1 MLDQPDEIRRKI
13 RKAVVS
19 PRVVEDNGLLAL
31 VQYIL
36 LPAAGLKGKREFGI
50 CKQGSEEPFMYTD
63 IEAINEDYKND
74 VVSTGLSR
82 SAPRDP
88 GANNVVQITPQA
100 LKAAVGEALVELT
113 ASIRE
118 KYDASTEWQDIKK
131 KAYPTAEP
139 AVKKLTKKVKNVKI
153 AKGEME

>member
-50 CKQGSEEPFMYTD
+50 CKQDSEEPFMYTD
-63 IEAINEDYKND
+63 IETINEDYKND
-74 VVSTGLSR
+74 VVSTDVSR
-82 SAPRDP
+82 SSPKILVLTCRPDHPPGPQGRRWRGACSAHIIDPREVRRVDRVAGYQEEGLP
-88 GANNVVQITPQA
+88 HG
-100 LKAAVGEALVELT
+100 
-113 ASIRE
+113 
-118 KYDASTEWQDIKK
+118 
-131 KAYPTAEP
+131 
-139 AVKKLTKKVKNVKI
+139 
-153 AKGEME
+153 